1 MQIYQRDCWCAARQL
16 LFWTQMLKRLFVKT
30 CLLIVLQLTLLGAA
44 LAQEGIEIL
53 DARLAVGPEKSRL
66 VVDLSAA
73 AGYATF
79 PIDQPD
85 RLVVELGV
93 EKLADDAPTELK
105 TDGLVRDTA
114 IGMVDDGR
122 ARIVMFLSKPV
133 QVTDIQM
140 LEAVGEQP
148 ARLVVEIAEGE
159 RDVFDQAVAQSKA
172 LLAGEAGD
180 DDTAAT
186 APAVETPTT
195 PQTDEGPMP
204 SVVEVRPLIL
214 LDPGHGGIDGGA
226 RAENGLEEKH
236 VVLEFAKKVQSELLA
251 TGKFDV
257 ALTRTGDE
265 FLSLEERVDLA
276 RENKAS
282 LMISLHADSFGDPSV
297 RGASVYTR
305 DEAATDVLDK
315 VLAEGENRVDLI
327 AGFDAPQDDDQVVNI
342 LIDLMR
348 RETRR
353 QSFLAAR
360 SIVDNIET
368 ELPMRPYPLRRAD
381 FFVLQSP
388 EVPSILLEMGFL
400 SNGLDMENLA
410 KADWQRKAAKSL
422 ADGIAKYF
430 DATAQN

>member
-1 MQIYQRDCWCAARQL
+1 MPQ
-16 LFWTQMLKRLFVKT
+16 RLFVHF
-30 CLLIVLQLTLLGAA
+30 LLIFVMQLSLIGGA
-44 LAQEGIEIL
+44 LAQQGIQIL
-53 DARLAVGPEKSRL
+53 DARLAVGPDKSRL
-66 VVDLSAA
+66 VVDLSAV

-105 TDGLVRDTA
+105 TDGLVRETA
-114 IGMVDDGR
+114 IGMVDEGR
-122 ARIVMFLSKPV
+122 ARLVLFLNKPV
-133 QVTDIQM
+133 QVTTIEM

-159 RDVFDQAVAQSKA
+159 REIFDQAVARSKA
-172 LLAGEAGD
+172 LLTGQAGAEDKAAAETPEA
-180 DDTAAT
+180 
-186 APAVETPTT
+186 PSTPTT
-195 PQTDEGPMP
+195 EGALP
-204 SVVEVRPLIL
+204 SVVQIRPLIL

-226 RAENGLEEKH
+226 KAENGLEEKH
-236 VVLEFAKKVQSELLA
+236 VVLEFAKRVQKHLLA
-251 TGKFDV
+251 TDKFDV

-265 FLSLEERVDLA
+265 FLSLNERVELA

-282 LMISLHADSFGDPSV
+282 LMISLHADSFDDPNV

-327 AGFDAPQDDDQVVNI
+327 AGFDAPKDDDQVVNI

-360 SIVDNIET
+360 SIVDDIET
-368 ELPMRPYPLRRAD
+368 QLPMRPYPLRRAD

-388 EVPSILLEMGFL
+388 EVPSILLELGFL

-410 KADWQRKAAKSL
+410 EESWQEKAAQAL
-422 ADGIAKYF
+422 AQGIVKYF
-430 DATAQN
+430 DAEAQN

>member
-1 MQIYQRDCWCAARQL
+1 MPQ
-16 LFWTQMLKRLFVKT
+16 RLFVHF
-30 CLLIVLQLTLLGAA
+30 LLIFVMQLSLIGGA
-44 LAQEGIEIL
+44 LAQQGIQIL
-53 DARLAVGPEKSRL
+53 DARLAVGPDKSRL
-66 VVDLSAA
+66 VVDLSAV

-105 TDGLVRDTA
+105 TDGLVRETA
-114 IGMVDDGR
+114 IGMVDAGR
-122 ARIVMFLSKPV
+122 ARLVLFLNKPV
-133 QVTDIQM
+133 QVTTIEM

-159 RDVFDQAVAQSKA
+159 REIFDQAVARSKA
-172 LLAGEAGD
+172 LLTGQTDAED
-180 DDTAAT
+180 KAA
-186 APAVETPTT
+186 AEPPATPSTPTT
-195 PQTDEGPMP
+195 EGPLP
-204 SVVEVRPLIL
+204 SVVQIRPLIL

-226 RAENGLEEKH
+226 KADNGLEEKH
-236 VVLEFAKKVQSELLA
+236 VVLEFAKRVQEHLLA
-251 TGKFDV
+251 TDKFDV

-265 FLSLEERVDLA
+265 FLSLNERVELA

-282 LMISLHADSFGDPSV
+282 LMISLHADSFDDPNV

-327 AGFDAPQDDDQVVNI
+327 AGFDAPKDDDQVVNI

-360 SIVDNIET
+360 SIVDDIET
-368 ELPMRPYPLRRAD
+368 QLPMRPYPLRRAD

-388 EVPSILLEMGFL
+388 EVPSILLELGFL

-410 KADWQRKAAKSL
+410 EESWQEKAAQAL
-422 ADGIAKYF
+422 AQGIVKYF
-430 DATAQN
+430 DAEAQN

>member
-1 MQIYQRDCWCAARQL
+1 MPQ
-16 LFWTQMLKRLFVKT
+16 RLFVHF
-30 CLLIVLQLTLLGAA
+30 LLIFVMQLSLIGGA
-44 LAQEGIEIL
+44 LAQQGIQIL
-53 DARLAVGPEKSRL
+53 DARLAVGPDKSRL
-66 VVDLSAA
+66 VVDLSAV

-105 TDGLVRDTA
+105 TDGLVRETA
-114 IGMVDDGR
+114 IGMVDEGR
-122 ARIVMFLSKPV
+122 ARLVLFLNKPV
-133 QVTDIQM
+133 QVTTIEM

-159 RDVFDQAVAQSKA
+159 REIFDQAVARSKA
-172 LLAGEAGD
+172 LLTGQAGAED
-180 DDTAAT
+180 KAA
-186 APAVETPTT
+186 AETPEAPST
-195 PQTDEGPMP
+195 PTPEGPLP
-204 SVVEVRPLIL
+204 SVVQIRPLIL

-226 RAENGLEEKH
+226 KAENGLEEKH
-236 VVLEFAKKVQSELLA
+236 VVLEFAKRVQKHLLA
-251 TGKFDV
+251 TDKFDV

-265 FLSLEERVDLA
+265 FLSLNERVELA

-282 LMISLHADSFGDPSV
+282 LMISLHADSFDDPNV

-327 AGFDAPQDDDQVVNI
+327 AGFDAPKDDDQVVNI

-360 SIVDNIET
+360 SIVDDIET
-368 ELPMRPYPLRRAD
+368 QLPMRPYPLRRAD

-388 EVPSILLEMGFL
+388 EVPSILLELGFL

-410 KADWQRKAAKSL
+410 EESWQEKAAQAL
-422 ADGIAKYF
+422 AQGIVKYF
-430 DATAQN
+430 DAEAQN

>member
-1 MQIYQRDCWCAARQL
+1 MPQ
-16 LFWTQMLKRLFVKT
+16 RLFVQL
-30 CLLIVLQLTLLGAA
+30 LLIIIMQLSLIGGA
-44 LAQEGIEIL
+44 LAQQGIEIL
-53 DARLAVGPEKSRL
+53 DARLAVGPDKSRL
-66 VVDLSAA
+66 VVDLSAV

-93 EKLADDAPTELK
+93 EKLADDAPTELE
-105 TDGLVRDTA
+105 TSGLVRETA
-114 IGMVDDGR
+114 IGMVDEGR
-122 ARIVMFLSKPV
+122 ARLVLFLNKPV
-133 QVTDIQM
+133 QVTTIEM
-140 LEAVGEQP
+140 LEAVGDQP

-159 RDVFDQAVAQSKA
+159 RAIFDQAVARSKA
-172 LLAGEAGD
+172 LLTGQADTD
-180 DDTAAT
+180 DEP
-186 APAVETPTT
+186 APQTPETPSE
-195 PQTDEGPMP
+195 EGPLP
-204 SVVEVRPLIL
+204 SAVQVRPLIL

-226 RAENGLEEKH
+226 KAENGLEEKH
-236 VVLEFAKKVQSELLA
+236 VVLEFAKRVQKYLLA
-251 TGKFDV
+251 TDKFDV

-265 FLSLEERVDLA
+265 FLSLNERVELA

-282 LMISLHADSFGDPSV
+282 LMISLHADSFDDPSV

-305 DEAATDVLDK
+305 DESATDVLDK

-327 AGFDAPQDDDQVVNI
+327 AGFDAPKDDDQVVNI

-360 SIVDNIET
+360 SVVNDIET

-388 EVPSILLEMGFL
+388 EVPSILLELGFL

-410 KADWQRKAAKSL
+410 KSSWQENAAQAL
-422 ADGIAKYF
+422 AQGIVKYF
-430 DATAQN
+430 DAEAQN

>member
-1 MQIYQRDCWCAARQL
+1 
-16 LFWTQMLKRLFVKT
+16 MLKRFFVKT
-30 CLLIVLQLTLLGAA
+30 CFLIVMQLALLGAA
-44 LAQEGIEIL
+44 LAQDSIEIL

-93 EKLADDAPTELK
+93 SKLADDAPTELK
-105 TDGLVRDTA
+105 TDGLVKETA

-159 RDVFDQAVAQSKA
+159 REIFDQAVAQSKA
-172 LLAGEAGD
+172 LLTGEGADNNATPEPAGD
-180 DDTAAT
+180 TSAAQ
-186 APAVETPTT
+186 PTE
-195 PQTDEGPMP
+195 EGPLP
-204 SVVEVRPLIL
+204 SMVEVRPLIL

-226 RAENGLEEKH
+226 RADNGLEEKH
-236 VVLEFAKKVQSELLA
+236 VVLEFAKRVQQELLA
-251 TGKFDV
+251 SGRFDV

-265 FLSLEERVDLA
+265 FLSLEERVELA

-297 RGASVYTR
+297 RGASIYTR
-305 DEAATDVLDK
+305 DEDATDVLDK

-327 AGFDAPQDDDQVVNI
+327 AGFDAPGDDDQVVNI

-360 SIVDNIET
+360 SIVDDIKS

-388 EVPSILLEMGFL
+388 EVPSILLELGFL

-410 KADWQRKAAKSL
+410 KADWQKRAAKSL
-422 ADGIAKYF
+422 AEGIAKYF

>member
-1 MQIYQRDCWCAARQL
+1 MH
-16 LFWTQMLKRLFVKT
+16 KRILVHF
-30 CLLIVLQLTLLGAA
+30 LTLILLPLLLMGPVQ
-44 LAQEGIEIL
+44 AQENIEIL
-53 DARLAVGPEKSRL
+53 DARLAVGPDKTRL
-66 VVDLSAA
+66 VVDLSGA

-105 TDGLVRDTA
+105 TDGLVKETA
-114 IGMVDDGR
+114 IGMVDEGR
-122 ARIVMFLSKPV
+122 ARIVMFLTKPV

-159 RDVFDQAVAQSKA
+159 RAIFDQAVAQSKA
-172 LLAGEAGD
+172 LLTGQAGES
-180 DDTAAT
+180 
-186 APAVETPTT
+186 APQEDAETPDA
-195 PQTDEGPMP
+195 PQEPGALP
-204 SVVEVRPLIL
+204 SAVTVRPLIL

-236 VVLEFAKKVQSELLA
+236 VVLEFAKRVQEELLA

-265 FLSLEERVDLA
+265 FLSLEERVELA

-282 LMISLHADSFGDPSV
+282 LMISLHADSFGDPNV

-305 DEAATDVLDK
+305 DESATDVLDK
-315 VLAEGENRVDLI
+315 VLAEGENKVDLI
-327 AGFDAPQDDDQVVNI
+327 AGFDAPEESDQVVNI
-342 LIDLMR
+342 LVDLMR

-353 QSFLAAR
+353 QSFMAAR
-360 SIVDNIET
+360 DIVNEIEDD
-368 ELPMRPYPLRRAD
+368 LPMRPYPLRRAD

-388 EVPSILLEMGFL
+388 EVPSILLELGFL

-410 KADWQRKAAKSL
+410 KPDWQNKAAKAL
-422 ADGIAKYF
+422 AQGIVKYF
-430 DATAQN
+430 DAAAQN

>member
-1 MQIYQRDCWCAARQL
+1 MTFRMQLARNIATLML
-16 LFWTQMLKRLFVKT
+16 LVILH
-30 CLLIVLQLTLLGAA
+30 LGATSVA
-44 LAQEGIEIL
+44 NAQEGIEIL
-53 DARLAVGPEKSRL
+53 DARLAVGPDKTRL

-93 EKLADDAPTELK
+93 EGLAEGAPTELK
-105 TDGLVRDTA
+105 TDGLVSETA

-122 ARIVMFLSKPV
+122 ARLVLFLNKPV
-133 QVTDIQM
+133 QVSDIQM

-148 ARLVVEIAEGE
+148 ARLVVEISEGE
-159 RDVFDQAVAQSKA
+159 RAVFDQAVAQSKA
-172 LLAGEAGD
+172 LLTGQANQVEGGEVDVAE
-180 DDTAAT
+180 
-186 APAVETPTT
+186 PETPAET
-195 PQTDEGPMP
+195 GPLP
-204 SVVEVRPLIL
+204 SAVEVRPLIL

-236 VVLEFAKKVQSELLA
+236 VVLEFAKRVQEELLA
-251 TGKFDV
+251 TGRFDV
-257 ALTRTGDE
+257 AMTRTGDE
-265 FLSLEERVDLA
+265 FLSLNERVDLA

-282 LMISLHADSFGDPSV
+282 LMISLHADSFDDPNV

-305 DEAATDVLDK
+305 DEDATDVLDK
-315 VLAEGENRVDLI
+315 VLAEGENKVDLI
-327 AGFDAPQDDDQVVNI
+327 AGFDAPKDDDQVVNI
-342 LIDLMR
+342 LVDLMR

-360 SIVDNIET
+360 SIVNDIEGQ
-368 ELPMRPYPLRRAD
+368 LPMRPYPLRRAD

-388 EVPSILLEMGFL
+388 EVPSILLELGFL

-410 KADWQRKAAKSL
+410 KADWQSRAAKSL
-422 ADGIAKYF
+422 AQGIVKYF
-430 DATAQN
+430 DAEAQN